1 MAPALVDLAGP
12 AYVAVALALGAALV
26 VLSVRFARERS
37 TPAARRLF
45 LASIVYLPL
54 LWGALVVDRIWL

>member
-1 MAPALVDLAGP
+1 
-12 AYVAVALALGAALV
+12 VAVALALGAALV

-37 TPAARRLF
+37 TAAARRLF

>member
-1 MAPALVDLAGP
+1 M
-12 AYVAVALALGAALV
+12 AVALALGAALV
-26 VLSVRFARERS
+26 ALSVRFARERS
-37 TPAARRLF
+37 TTAARRLF